1 MVIYTEGSLDL
12 EEAWNLDR
20 EDREIFLE
28 TFQEF
33 MKAKN
38 PKAKGKNPRFDVI
51 TGINRLFLGVLS
63 I

>member
-12 EEAWNLDR
+12 EEAWNMDN

-38 PKAKGKNPRFDVI
+38 PKAKGKM
-51 TGINRLFLGVLS
+51 S
-63 I
+63 QEQM